1 MAGWK
6 ALVFAGPHRLVAA
19 VLLTLSLAAGI
30 PASAGA
36 GEVFRIGASPTGILV
51 WMAQD
56 FGLFADS
63 GATVAVS
70 RVSSGVEAL
79 NRVQA
84 GQLELGTSSEFAY
97 VSRAM
102 QDENLCIYATI
113 SASRTVAL
121 LARADRVAPG
131 AAGLHG
137 ARIGVTLGSVARFML
152 WQYLAL
158 TGIPESSVTLVDLNP
173 DELVGAMR
181 DGSVD
186 AGIVWEPYVSLIRHA
201 APVAL
206 IEYPDQI
213 EQHYYFTLQGRCDL
227 GERRPRD
234 LKAVLS
240 ALVRA
245 ERQVRQG
252 EASARAAFAAR
263 FGIDRGEVDRMWPQH
278 SLSVRLPQDLLSLM
292 EMQSQWQ
299 IAERLTDGPAP
310 DFLRRIKFQPLAEV
324 APSAVQIIR

>member
-6 ALVFAGPHRLVAA
+6 PTTSAGLNRLGGV
-19 VLLTLSLAAGI
+19 VLLALSLATGT
-30 PASAGA
+30 PAPAGA
-36 GEVFRIGASPTGILV
+36 GEVFRIGASPTGILI

-63 GATVAVS
+63 GVTVAVS

-84 GQLELGTSSEFAY
+84 GQLELGTSSEFAF

-121 LARADRVAPG
+121 LARSDRVAPG
-131 AAGLHG
+131 ASGLDG

-152 WQYLAL
+152 WQYLTL
-158 TGIPESSVTLVDLNP
+158 TGIPESRVTLVDLNP
-173 DELVGAMR
+173 DELVEAMR
-181 DGSVD
+181 AGTVD
-186 AGIVWEPYVSLIRHA
+186 AGIVWEPYVGLIRHA
-201 APVAL
+201 TPVDL

-213 EQHYYFTLQGRCDL
+213 EQHYYFALQGRCDL
-227 GERRPRD
+227 DERRPAD

-240 ALVRA
+240 ALVDA
-245 ERQVRQG
+245 EKRVRQD
-252 EASARAAFAAR
+252 EAAARAAFADR
-263 FGIDRGEVDRMWPQH
+263 FGIERGEADRMWPQH

-292 EMQSQWQ
+292 ESESQWR
-299 IAERLTDGPAP
+299 IAERLDDGPAP
-310 DFLRRIKFQPLAEV
+310 DFLSRIKFQPLAEV